1 MIIRINVN
9 HEENII
15 ITKERKTTN
24 VTFSIIENIL
34 LQREIQMRNT
44 NFNVQKTWYIV
55 NEWPGGFLN
64 EKNIEIIISF
74 Q

>member
-55 NEWPGGFLN
+55 NE
-64 EKNIEIIISF
+64 
-74 Q
+74 